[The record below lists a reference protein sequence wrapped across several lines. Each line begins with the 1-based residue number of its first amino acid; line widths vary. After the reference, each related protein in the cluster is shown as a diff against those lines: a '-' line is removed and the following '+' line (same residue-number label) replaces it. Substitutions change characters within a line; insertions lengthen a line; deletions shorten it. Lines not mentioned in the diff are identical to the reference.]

1 VKNSRQVAGFAF
13 LASIVA
19 WLLARVT
26 SMKVLLVSLVLGLA
40 AVKQLMAIETV
51 VVVRLAKLGTMQK

>member
-1 VKNSRQVAGFAF
+1 
-13 LASIVA
+13 
-19 WLLARVT
+19 
-26 SMKVLLVSLVLGLA
+26 LLVSLVLGLA